1 MAHWYQR
8 GEGPFMS
15 EKRVAELLRSLHR
28 IIDAITEPNLRDL
41 EAEARALT
49 SSAEGGTSA
58 KTVTKGKAKGP

>member
-1 MAHWYQR
+1 
-8 GEGPFMS
+8 MS